1 MSRLQTMVA
10 GGRWFARTGEQVG
23 LVPKS
28 AYPESE
34 NSRNSDDFKQYLNS
48 KLREFAAELRRRSV
62 AGRLRTS
69 CVR

>member
-1 MSRLQTMVA
+1 M
-10 GGRWFARTGEQVG
+10 FAALVNKYG